1 MSGAAH
7 HCPFCLP
14 ADAEVL
20 AQTDTAR
27 LLIDLR
33 PLCVGHVL
41 VVPRI
46 HVPSVAE
53 AELSVRE
60 GTLGLAREAATHLRT
75 TFGEAGIY
83 EHGGSPICRPR
94 SCQSGPTHAHL
105 HVLPVAEDVLLD
117 HQPDEP
123 TGLRGPAHYLY
134 QEIED
139 ATPSARQP
147 LGPTIPRHLVRGR
160 LQQTMAERGMRWL
173 PMGAERRRHLTAI
186 EETMRLFRFRDRT
199 SEGAR
204 PSAHRL
210 LVHL

>member
-1 MSGAAH
+1 MSGAVE
-7 HCPFCLP
+7 CPFCLP

-20 AQTDTAR
+20 EQTADAR

-33 PLCVGHVL
+33 PLCVGHML
-41 VVPRI
+41 VVPRV
-46 HVPSVAE
+46 HVSSVAE

-60 GTLGLAREAATHLRT
+60 GTLGLAREAATLLRD

-94 SCQSGPTHAHL
+94 SCQGGPTHAHL

-134 QEIED
+134 QEID
-139 ATPSARQP
+139 DDVPSASQS
-147 LGPTIPRHLVRGR
+147 LGPTVPRHLVRSR

-173 PMGAERRRHLTAI
+173 PMGADRHLHLTAI
-186 EETMRLFRFRDRT
+186 EETLRLVRTRDRT
-199 SEGAR
+199 LEGAR
-204 PSAHRL
+204 PSADL
-210 LVHL
+210 PLVHL

>member
-1 MSGAAH
+1 MSGAME
-7 HCPFCLP
+7 CPFCLP

-20 AQTDTAR
+20 EQTADAR

-41 VVPRI
+41 VVPRV
-46 HVPSVAE
+46 HVSSVAE
-53 AELSVRE
+53 SELSVRE
-60 GTLGLAREAATHLRT
+60 GTLGLAREAARLLRD

-94 SCQSGPTHAHL
+94 SCQGGPTHAHL
-105 HVLPVAEDVLLD
+105 HVLPVAEDVLLN

-134 QEIED
+134 QEID
-139 ATPSARQP
+139 DVAPSASQP
-147 LGPTIPRHLVRGR
+147 LGPTVPRHLVRGR

-173 PMGAERRRHLTAI
+173 PTGADRRLHLTAI
-186 EETMRLFRFRDRT
+186 EETMRLFRIRDRT
-199 SEGAR
+199 FEGAR
-204 PSAHRL
+204 PSIDRS
-210 LVHL
+210 LVQF